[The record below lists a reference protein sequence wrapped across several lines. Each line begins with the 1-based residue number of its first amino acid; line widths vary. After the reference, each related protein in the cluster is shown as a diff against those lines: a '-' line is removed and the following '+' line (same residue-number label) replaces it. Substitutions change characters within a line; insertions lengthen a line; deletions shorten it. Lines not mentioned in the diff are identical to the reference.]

1 MAEFRLGRIRF
12 VWKEDWTPNTSFLKD
27 DIVRHG
33 GKTYLCIATHTSSTS
48 FAQDLESYWNT
59 LSEGQEWKGDWIS
72 SNLYKVND
80 VVKNGGYLYIAN
92 TEHTSAPSSEISI
105 TNVVP
110 DSEEDLVSI
119 SFADT
124 GRILFEEGQTI
135 EISNVVSNGDPNN
148 LYNGTFTVASA
159 TTSSVTI
166 ESSVN
171 DSYVEGGSIV
181 LGLESDR
188 AKWDLYA
195 EGFDYKEE
203 WTTDNTYNVNDI
215 VKYGSTIY
223 ICTKAHVSA
232 LTGNEG
238 LEADIDKWD
247 IFSKG
252 LDWKGDWQP
261 LIRYRRNDIVR
272 YGGIIYVANE
282 GHLSA
287 ETFNEGLE
295 ADQSKWNFFHKGV
308 DYRGEWVAGARF
320 RVNDLVK
327 YGSGIW
333 ICVQQHISGSDL
345 TDDES
350 KWNQF
355 VDGLEFEDSWNS
367 SERYQIG
374 DVVSFG
380 GYVYTAISNNTNV
393 KPIDSTA
400 DWELFS
406 TGFRF
411 VGEYA
416 EDSVT
421 QEYEVGDVVR
431 LGGYSY
437 LCIKTHET
445 SERPPNTEFWAELN
459 PGIEWK
465 DAWTDGA
472 FYDAGD
478 AVSLTF
484 TDGDEVTNSYICI
497 LAHIADEGDEQNR
510 PDQDTNGIYWSLL
523 SGGPENNV
531 LGQVGDLLYY
541 SGTGPAALP
550 LGDPGQVL
558 RVRQDETAPEWAYV
572 GQINNIVYVEPQE
585 GKDEPAPIYGST
597 IDQPFKTIRYATS
610 QIDNGI
616 LRPDARKLIEL
627 NTAFIQ
633 NETLRY
639 VNEKITAQEAG
650 TIWEGFTNDEEFLT
664 LSEFYE
670 VIDVVLYDLTHAGN
684 AETRRQTLTYFDSGS
699 LITEMANEN
708 EQFVDALVY
717 MQTVIDPI
725 LRNVPVSTT
734 ISFSQTFTSSDA
746 ESDALTVIESLF
758 DIITNALLAEDTT
771 NLPAVNI
778 PNSTVFVKTGTM
790 KEVLPII
797 VPENCAVAGDELRST
812 RIEPA
817 EQIVE
822 ASDVT
827 YSLDAIS
834 RLQTIIDPI
843 VTGDEGAFTA
853 SSGNTETYVVTDPVL
868 GSAQAGED
876 AAELFQQI
884 SDYIDWGINGVTGD
898 STEPKTAGSN
908 IVNNNTGYTY
918 AVEAIE
924 KNRAFLIEEAI
935 AFIKAENPSYEFNE
949 SACRRDIDRY
959 ISAVQYDLLYTGN
972 YKSLLAAKYYVN
984 SVLGSTAEDM
994 FYMRNG
1000 TGLRNC
1006 TVAGLTGTL
1015 SAENEFGT
1023 KRPTA
1028 GAYVSLDP
1036 GWGPDDERVWIKARS
1051 PYVQNVTT
1059 FGTGCVG
1066 CKIDGDLH
1074 NGGNDSIVAN
1084 DFTQVISDGI
1094 GAWCTNL
1101 GRTELV
1107 SVFSYYA
1114 HIGYLAEN
1122 GGKIRATNG
1131 NSSYGTFGT
1140 VAEGVDG
1147 TEIPTIG
1154 QVDNRAFEASVNR
1167 VFTTGDQIL
1176 TFEYSNAGQ
1185 NYTSGGTEFIVTGEG
1200 FNAELDTPQTVDG
1213 GVFEVRMLDTDVTG
1227 DGEGDF
1233 GGDNYFTSQNAAQ
1246 GGNATSITLSN
1257 TEVAIPSQLFGLAIF
1272 IASGLGAGQYGVI
1285 AEYNSGTKIAQI
1297 GDSAVGVIE
1306 TTAVDA
1312 STGEITVATTAEL
1325 SAGDNIRFTGTE
1337 FGGLDSATVYVIDT
1351 VVSATAITLVSPGT
1365 LTTETGLMFLYRPG
1379 WDVLVPGVVSVETNL
1394 DASTSYLIEPRVVID
1409 PPRGA
1414 DFSTFNDIQLNNST
1428 NLSGLQHGVFFKPDG
1443 RRVYATDQGDSLL
1456 QADLD
1461 IAWDITSI
1469 DDRPGISL
1477 KTVDLG
1483 LPGVGAYGLYIGN
1496 NGQKLYIAVYV
1507 DNDNGEIREYDLS
1520 TPYDITTA
1528 SYTGNILSI
1537 AERTF
1542 EVTFKPDGTKMF
1554 VLAIGFDSITEYDL
1568 STAWDLSTASLSQT
1582 ADTSPSFGG
1591 GFDFNGDGT
1600 ILVLTQGVSGQNTI
1614 QKHILSTPWDIS
1626 TLDPSPDAIFDFSI
1640 YGGSSQSTGIYL
1652 RNDSEKLYVN
1662 QFDNDIFEFDTL
1674 PALQFATNA
1683 AKARAVVDDEKV
1695 VQINIWD
1702 PGTGYTSA
1710 PNVTIVDPNNTID
1723 APTQARIGDGVLTQ
1737 PTWINRGQAFETA
1750 QAEVTGDGFADQ
1762 FQPGEFV
1769 RVKQLTDIPEAGS
1782 NIVFGHLPNK
1792 VFKVVVIRQLLGTGE
1807 FGDEPPFSA
1816 QLQVSPELTISEA
1829 APHETEVELRIRF
1842 SQVRLTGHD
1851 FLDIG
1856 TGNKEETNY
1865 PNEPEYDPDPEA
1877 ETRESDGG
1885 RVFYTSTD
1893 QDGNFRVGELFSIE
1907 QSTGVATL
1915 NADAFNIS
1923 GLNELSLGQLGLG
1936 GTGVTITEFS
1946 ADGTF
1951 AADSDSV
1958 VPTQKAIKT
1967 FITSQIGGGA
1977 ASLNVNSI
1985 TAGEIQI
1992 LERQILTTTG
2002 NQIVVE
2008 QKMNFAK
2015 GIDGVPAA
2023 LNFFLSQ

>member
-1 MAEFRLGRIRF
+1 MFGRTTINSG
-12 VWKEDWTPNTSFLKD
+12 EPN
-27 DIVRHG
+27 
-33 GKTYLCIATHTSSTS
+33 
-48 FAQDLESYWNT
+48 
-59 LSEGQEWKGDWIS
+59 
-72 SNLYKVND
+72 
-80 VVKNGGYLYIAN
+80 
-92 TEHTSAPSSEISI
+92 
-105 TNVVP
+105 
-110 DSEEDLVSI
+110 
-119 SFADT
+119 
-124 GRILFEEGQTI
+124 
-135 EISNVVSNGDPNN
+135 
-148 LYNGTFTVASA
+148 
-159 TTSSVTI
+159 
-166 ESSVN
+166 
-171 DSYVEGGSIV
+171 
-181 LGLESDR
+181 
-188 AKWDLYA
+188 
-195 EGFDYKEE
+195 
-203 WTTDNTYNVNDI
+203 
-215 VKYGSTIY
+215 
-223 ICTKAHVSA
+223 
-232 LTGNEG
+232 
-238 LEADIDKWD
+238 
-247 IFSKG
+247 
-252 LDWKGDWQP
+252 
-261 LIRYRRNDIVR
+261 
-272 YGGIIYVANE
+272 
-282 GHLSA
+282 
-287 ETFNEGLE
+287 
-295 ADQSKWNFFHKGV
+295 
-308 DYRGEWVAGARF
+308 
-320 RVNDLVK
+320 
-327 YGSGIW
+327 
-333 ICVQQHISGSDL
+333 
-345 TDDES
+345 
-350 KWNQF
+350 
-355 VDGLEFEDSWNS
+355 
-367 SERYQIG
+367 
-374 DVVSFG
+374 
-380 GYVYTAISNNTNV
+380 
-393 KPIDSTA
+393 
-400 DWELFS
+400 
-406 TGFRF
+406 
-411 VGEYA
+411 
-416 EDSVT
+416 
-421 QEYEVGDVVR
+421 
-431 LGGYSY
+431 
-437 LCIKTHET
+437 
-445 SERPPNTEFWAELN
+445 
-459 PGIEWK
+459 
-465 DAWTDGA
+465 
-472 FYDAGD
+472 
-478 AVSLTF
+478 
-484 TDGDEVTNSYICI
+484 EVTSSYICI
-497 LAHIADEGDEQNR
+497 LAHTADETVDQNR
-510 PDQDTNGIYWSLL
+510 PDQDTTGIYWNLL
-523 SGGPENNV
+523 AGGPENNV
-531 LGQVGDLLYY
+531 LTTDGDLLYY
-541 SGTGPAALP
+541 SGTGPARLP
-550 LGDPGQVL
+550 LGEPGQVL
-558 RVRQDETAPEWAYV
+558 KVNQTETAPEWGYL

-585 GKDEPAPIYGST
+585 GKDEPAPLYGST

-616 LRPDARKLIEL
+616 LRPNARQLIEL

-633 NETLRY
+633 NETLQY
-639 VNEKITAQEAG
+639 VNEKVTGQEAG
-650 TIWEGFTNDEEFLT
+650 TIWEGFVNDGEFLT
-664 LSEFYE
+664 SSEFYE
-670 VIDVVLYDLTHAGN
+670 VIDAVVYDLTHAGN
-684 AETRRQTLTYFDSGS
+684 TETRRQTLTYFDSGS
-699 LITEMANEN
+699 LVSTMQNEN
-708 EQFVDALVY
+708 EQFVDALEY
-717 MQTVIDPI
+717 METVIDAVLSNLELGTDI
-725 LRNVPVSTT
+725 GTKRSSFTQT
-734 ISFSQTFTSSDA
+734 IDSSLQE
-746 ESDALTVIESLF
+746 ESDAQLVIESLF
-758 DIITNALLAEDTT
+758 DVITISLLAENTT
-771 NLPAVNI
+771 NLPAENI
-778 PNSTVFVKTGTM
+778 PNSTVFVKTGTIT
-790 KEVLPII
+790 EVLPII

-812 RIEPA
+812 RIVPA
-817 EQIVE
+817 GQLVE
-822 ASDVT
+822 NSDVS

-843 VTGDEGAFTA
+843 VTGDGGTITPSA
-853 SSGNTETYVVTDPVL
+853 GNTESYVNTGLVV
-868 GSAQAGED
+868 GSSQAGID

-908 IVNNNTGYTY
+908 TANNSTDYTY

-935 AFIKAENPSYEFNE
+935 AYIKAEYPAYDFSE
-949 SACRRDIDRY
+949 SAYRRDIDRY
-959 ISAVQYDLLYTGN
+959 VSAVIYDLIYTGN

-1006 TVAGLTGTL
+1006 TVAGLSGTL
-1015 SAENEFGT
+1015 SAENAFGT

-1036 GWGPDDERVWIKARS
+1036 GWGPDDEDVWIKARS

-1140 VAEGVDG
+1140 VAEGVDE
-1147 TEIPTIG
+1147 TEIPVTG

-1176 TFEYSNAGQ
+1176 TFEYQNAGQ
-1185 NYTSGGTEFIVTGEG
+1185 NYTAAETEFTVTGEG
-1200 FNAELDTPQTVDG
+1200 FNAEIDAPQTVDG
-1213 GVFEVRMLDTDVTG
+1213 GVFTIRMLDTDVTG

-1246 GGNATSITLSN
+1246 GGNTTSITLSN

-1285 AEYNSGTKIAQI
+1285 TEYNSGTKIAQI
-1297 GDSAVGVIE
+1297 GDSAVGVIQ
-1306 TTAVDA
+1306 TTSVNS
-1312 STGEITVATTAEL
+1312 STGEITVATTSEL
-1325 SAGDNIRFTGTE
+1325 SAGDFIRFTGTE
-1337 FGGLDSATVYVIDT
+1337 FGGLDNSTVYEIATVVDST
-1351 VVSATAITLVSPGT
+1351 TITLVSPGT
-1365 LTTETGLMFLYRPG
+1365 LTTETGLMYLYRPG
-1379 WDVLVPGVVSVETNL
+1379 WDVLVPGVISVESTL
-1394 DASTSYLIEPRVVID
+1394 DASTSYLIEPRVVVD
-1409 PPRGA
+1409 PPA
-1414 DFSTFNDIQLNNST
+1414 
-1428 NLSGLQHGVFFKPDG
+1428 
-1443 RRVYATDQGDSLL
+1443 
-1456 QADLD
+1456 
-1461 IAWDITSI
+1461 
-1469 DDRPGISL
+1469 
-1477 KTVDLG
+1477 
-1483 LPGVGAYGLYIGN
+1483 
-1496 NGQKLYIAVYV
+1496 
-1507 DNDNGEIREYDLS
+1507 
-1520 TPYDITTA
+1520 
-1528 SYTGNILSI
+1528 
-1537 AERTF
+1537 
-1542 EVTFKPDGTKMF
+1542 
-1554 VLAIGFDSITEYDL
+1554 
-1568 STAWDLSTASLSQT
+1568 
-1582 ADTSPSFGG
+1582 
-1591 GFDFNGDGT
+1591 
-1600 ILVLTQGVSGQNTI
+1600 
-1614 QKHILSTPWDIS
+1614 
-1626 TLDPSPDAIFDFSI
+1626 
-1640 YGGSSQSTGIYL
+1640 GGSYS
-1652 RNDSEKLYVN
+1652 D
-1662 QFDNDIFEFDTL
+1662 
-1674 PALQFATNA
+1674 A
-1683 AKARAVVDDEKV
+1683 AKARAIVDDEKV

-1702 PGTGYTSA
+1702 PGVGYTTA
-1710 PNVTIVDPNNTID
+1710 PAVAIEDPNNTID

-1750 QAEVTGDGFADQ
+1750 QADVAGDGFADQ

-1769 RVKQLTDIPEAGS
+1769 RVKGLTDIPDAGS

-1792 VFKVVVIRQLLGTGE
+1792 VFKVVVVRQLLGTGE

-1923 GLNELSLGQLGLG
+1923 GLNELSLGELGLG

-1985 TAGEIQI
+1985 TAGQIQI